1 MAKKMRVSFDV
12 YVNDDEVTN
21 FGYFL
26 EDLLK
31 TATLPA
37 LSAELVPLT
46 LETKKARA
54 K

>member
-1 MAKKMRVSFDV
+1 MAKKIRVSFDV
-12 YVNDDEVTN
+12 YVNEDEVTN

>member
-1 MAKKMRVSFDV
+1 MARKIRVSFDV
-12 YVNDDEVTN
+12 YVNDEEVTN

-46 LETKKARA
+46 LETKKARNN
-54 K
+54 